1 MNIVFLISKPTQA
14 LGFTKVK
21 VYLLMIR
28 KGRPIPLM
36 GIVGYSLLNENRYFF
51 VVKP

>member
-1 MNIVFLISKPTQA
+1 MNIVFLI
-14 LGFTKVK
+14 KVK
-21 VYLLMIR
+21 VYLLML

-36 GIVGYSLLNENRYFF
+36 GTAGYSLLNENRYFL